1 MRARKQVRLKGFDYS
16 KDGFYFITICSKN
29 RENIFGDIAVG
40 ADGGRPA
47 QIALNDFGRIVD
59 EELKKSQIIRNE
71 IVLDHYVVMP
81 NHVHCIVVIKQN
93 HMDLTGRQGTG
104 RQVKGRQPSA
114 PTDVVRN
121 RSLSSFVQGF
131 KSAVTTRI
139 NTIRN
144 MPGEPVWQRSF
155 HDHIIRNEHSLN
167 AIREYIAKNPINW
180 EQDIDN
186 RINL

>member
-1 MRARKQVRLKGFDYS
+1 MRTRKPNRLKDFDYS

-29 RENIFGDIAVG
+29 RENIFGDVIVG
-40 ADGGRPA
+40 ADGCRPA
-47 QIALNDFGRIVD
+47 QVALNDFGRIVD
-59 EELKKSQIIRNE
+59 EELQKSPMIRKE

-81 NHVHCIVVIKQN
+81 NHVHCIVMIEQN
-93 HMDLTGRQGTG
+93 HRGLTGREIA
-104 RQVKGRQPSA
+104 GRQPSA

-155 HDHIIRNEHSLN
+155 HDHIIRNEHPYN
-167 AIREYIAKNPINW
+167 VIPAIKTYQGWPAGF
-180 EQDIDN
+180 
-186 RINL
+186 

>member
-1 MRARKQVRLKGFDYS
+1 MRSRKQVRLKDFDYS

-29 RENIFGDIAVG
+29 RENIFGDIAVAVG
-40 ADGGRPA
+40 DDGCRPT

-81 NHVHCIVVIKQN
+81 NHVHCIVVIEQN
-93 HMDLTGRQGTG
+93 HRGLTGREIA
-104 RQVKGRQPSA
+104 GRQPSA
-114 PTDVVRN
+114 PTGVHHK

-139 NTIRN
+139 NTLRHT
-144 MPGEPVWQRSF
+144 PGEPVWQRSF
-155 HDHIIRNEHSLN
+155 HDHIIRNERSLN
-167 AIREYIAKNPINW
+167 AIREYIANNPKNW
-180 EQDIDN
+180 ERDIDN
-186 RINL
+186 LINL